1 MKRKGYEFKE
11 IYHPL
16 ATNRQG
22 GGTYLG
28 MTQSSKVFIEGKY
41 TNKTSRITPKKKQF
55 KKLKQQTKNDEDPC

>member
-1 MKRKGYEFKE
+1 MKKKGYEFKE

-28 MTQSSKVFIEGKY
+28 MTQSSKVLIEGKLH
-41 TNKTSRITPKKKQF
+41 PKKNIHTHN
-55 KKLKQQTKNDEDPC
+55 LRS

>member
-1 MKRKGYEFKE
+1 MKKKGYEFKE

-28 MTQSSKVFIEGKY
+28 MTQSSKVLIEGKY
-41 TNKTSRITPKKKQF
+41 TQK
-55 KKLKQQTKNDEDPC
+55 KKLKNNKKKTHTHTI